1 MGLLTK
7 IRRDEQRIG
16 EEIMSGET
24 ADWLDSYY
32 EALEFFYWEPQ
43 HFRAN
48 TNAAAEVKKLDEIAK
63 KSTRAEQVTNHL
75 AVPDTAPDR
84 PSQIT
89 CVERGNLVG
98 IMSQ

>member
-1 MGLLTK
+1 VGLLTK

-75 AVPDTAPDR
+75 QCRTPR
-84 PSQIT
+84 QIDLAKSLAWNE
-89 CVERGNLVG
+89 VILSG
-98 IMSQ
+98 